1 MRGPRRLPGIIR
13 VRPLTM
19 RGGRPRPGGHLS
31 YERAGYPSP
40 NRPGSNDDTISAP
53 YPRRYYSSRNGYSAH
68 KGRDFSIAF
77 NPEFFMAPL
86 RALTEDEVFLD
97 LIDEMSP
104 GVLKIQTPFLY
115 VLMLMR
121 ISS

>member
-1 MRGPRRLPGIIR
+1 VGEANQSLAIA
-13 VRPLTM
+13 
-19 RGGRPRPGGHLS
+19 
-31 YERAGYPSP
+31 Y
-40 NRPGSNDDTISAP
+40 
-53 YPRRYYSSRNGYSAH
+53 
-68 KGRDFSIAF
+68 KGREISIAV
-77 NPEFFMAPL
+77 NPDVLMAPL

-115 VLMLMR
+115 VLMPMR